1 MGRPRAISTRA
12 DPQQTMLPCHQPD
25 RLMDYN
31 PPANGKQRGIT
42 NDASQQLESLP
53 PFGVNNTKE

>member
-1 MGRPRAISTRA
+1 
-12 DPQQTMLPCHQPD
+12 
-25 RLMDYN
+25 MDYN